1 VTYDALCD
9 VCESQGVATK
19 EMLMAEPNYQTNEQ
33 ATSLMLGSNQPNLR
47 VL

>member
-1 VTYDALCD
+1 
-9 VCESQGVATK
+9 
-19 EMLMAEPNYQTNEQ
+19 MAEPNYQTNEQ